1 MRELPSMDAILRDS
15 AKSEQRNNRRLGL
28 ICVAGG
34 VAMTAGTY
42 ALSGGSYYLV
52 SLGVIGFGLTRLF
65 A

>member
-1 MRELPSMDAILRDS
+1 MDQILRDS

-28 ICVAGG
+28 ICIVGG
-34 VAMTAGTY
+34 LAMTAGTY

-52 SLGVIGFGLTRLF
+52 SLAVFGFGLTRLF